1 MPQELRERPR
11 SSSQSSSRDVP
22 RQEKPLGRVQ
32 PPSNLLTLPRRS
44 RNWFKLCQAI
54 RASAEQI
61 KIMAKDLV
69 ARCSIGTGVSN
80 ACACGKGPARVFGDR
95 KGSGYGLEGSGG
107 GTSMTKACQSNVS
120 CSMCTLD
127 TWAIPGSLETLFD
140 SAHAHV

>member
-22 RQEKPLGRVQ
+22 RQEKLLGRVQ
-32 PPSNLLTLPRRS
+32 PPSNLLTLPCRS

-61 KIMAKDLV
+61 KVMAKDLV

-80 ACACGKGPARVFGDR
+80 ACACGKGPARVFGYR
-95 KGSGYGLEGSGG
+95 KGFGIWAGRVRWRHEHDQSMPVERVVFDVYAGYLGHPGLVR
-107 GTSMTKACQSNVS
+107 NV
-120 CSMCTLD
+120 
-127 TWAIPGSLETLFD
+127 
-140 SAHAHV
+140 V